1 MSMRISGELNKAQ
14 LKHLR
19 AEIEQMNLTPE
30 KRQRLLYRIMKNGVI
45 AATERNIKRQ
55 KTPSGTNFDKRNS
68 KRRAKLLS
76 KITKNIGIRSTPFE
90 GKAFLKGQYK
100 STSSKT
106 IPVGVVAKIQQE
118 GLKVT
123 QNKEQFTN
131 QTHNTKKGSI
141 TDRQVKRLRKMGHTH
156 PKNKKT
162 VRSSANWLKGNL
174 SEAQAG
180 IVIRQML
187 AEQAKSSWDIKVPG
201 REFLGIS
208 DADFEKSIKR
218 ELRNINFG
226 GSKRGKF

>member
-1 MSMRISGELNKAQ
+1 MRISGELNKAQ

-19 AEIEQMNLTPE
+19 AEIERMNLTPE
-30 KRQRLLYRIMKNGVI
+30 KRQKLLYRIMKNGVI

-55 KTPSGTNFDKRNS
+55 KTPSGTQFDKRQS

-76 KITKNIGIRSTPFE
+76 KITKSIGIKSTPFE
-90 GKAFLKGQYK
+90 GKAFFKGQYK

-106 IPVGVVAKIQQE
+106 IPVGVVAKTQQD

-123 QNKEQFTN
+123 QNKGQFAN
-131 QTHNTKKGSI
+131 QTNDTQKGSI
-141 TDRQVKRLRKMGHTH
+141 TDRQVKRLRKLGHTH
-156 PKNKKT
+156 PKNKKA
-162 VRSSANWLKGNL
+162 VRSSAKWLKENL

-180 IVIRQML
+180 IVIRKML
-187 AEQAKSSWDIKVPG
+187 AEQVKNSWDIKVPS

-208 DADFEKSIKR
+208 NTDFEKSIKR

-226 GSKRGKF
+226 GSKRGKK